1 MCFNS
6 PKIYT
11 AYSNYN
17 SFLKYI
23 DGKFQ
28 LSVSGNVFFS
38 KTNIGFFL
46 TQTENIHQSSTSLQ
60 NEKNPDPK

>member
-11 AYSNYN
+11 SYSNYN

-23 DGKFQ
+23 NGKFQ

-46 TQTENIHQSSTSLQ
+46 TQTENIHQIFNIIT
-60 NEKNPDPK
+60 KNPDPK